1 MYNVV
6 QSASSMEEQ
15 AEVSVDQTICELP
28 KPSWHMPA
36 RRVGLMFVISG
47 LGLVAL
53 AAICAPNGGF
63 KAKPHTLTG
72 VPKLQEGII
81 QQKSESASLI
91 PLLLKVLK
99 EMAEGIHGVSEMTD
113 EVEGSYEDAKK
124 LFATLKGSAKEFEK
138 VGEELVDDL
147 GRPIRLSTALKKELH
162 SLTPAQKASLRNQ
175 LLQGLNLTSLSD
187 LRPAAKTGCNEDE
200 ELFESLCYKRCAIL
214 TDGRES
220 VRVSSFQ
227 CCAHEAPCSGEL
239 DIEPT
244 ICGGYAVGGSASG
257 NGCAREPATCL
268 QSEEF
273 EGGLC
278 YMRCD
283 LLTYDILPYRSTSDT
298 CCKSQSPLAMLDMGA
313 CNTDEKYDVGGGT
326 KVAHPPEVSMT
337 AQVTP
342 AAAVEVQA
350 DEAAAA
356 APAAAASH
364 DGRSNS
370 KARSGVFAITAT
382 LAIAL
387 LS

>member
-81 QQKSESASLI
+81 QQKSESANLL

-99 EMAEGIHGVSEMTD
+99 EMAEGIHGAAQMTD
-113 EVEGSYEDAKK
+113 EVEGSYDDAKK
-124 LFATLKGSAKEFEK
+124 LFATLKGSAHEFKK

-147 GRPIRLSTALKKELH
+147 GKPIRLSTALKKQLH
-162 SLTPAQKASLRNQ
+162 SLTPAQKASLRQQ
-175 LLQGLNLTSLSD
+175 LLQGLGLTSLSD
-187 LRPAAKTGCNEDE
+187 LSPAAKTGCNEDE
-200 ELFESLCYKRCAIL
+200 ELFESLCYKRCALL
-214 TDGRES
+214 TDGQEP
-220 VRVSSFQ
+220 VRVSAFQ
-227 CCAHEAPCSGEL
+227 CGAEL

-244 ICGGYAVGGSASG
+244 ICAGYAVGGSASG
-257 NGCAREPATCL
+257 NGCAREPAKCL

-298 CCKSQSPLAMLDMGA
+298 CCKSQSPLAMLELGA

-326 KVAHPPEVSMT
+326 ESSSAPEVAHPPL
-337 AQVTP
+337 
-342 AAAVEVQA
+342 
-350 DEAAAA
+350 D
-356 APAAAASH
+356 
-364 DGRSNS
+364 
-370 KARSGVFAITAT
+370 
-382 LAIAL
+382 
-387 LS
+387 